1 MIIMKRS
8 VFMLTL
14 LCMVSIAFAQR
25 VSLTAR
31 EQASLKE
38 QAVKKVKSFQES
50 CKTIADS
57 DIPFYKKTS
66 KDGYIDVTMLDFM
79 DGAWIR
85 ITSLDGKSFTEKP
98 VKQYLKRL
106 ALLSNRVY
114 KKVHISSF
122 DCAVSADFVPDRNK
136 GKDWYVG
143 EVQIIQVFR
152 AIRKGEYN
160 VEVSDKVI
168 RKTKVYAKRGSLI
181 VNSRNVP
188 YWDVK
193 LGNITAKNI
202 D

>member
-1 MIIMKRS
+1 MKRS

>member
-1 MIIMKRS
+1 MKRA

-14 LCMVSIAFAQR
+14 LCMVSVAFAQH

-57 DIPFYKKTS
+57 NIPFYKKTS
-66 KDGYIDVTMLDFM
+66 KDGYIDVTMLDFL
-79 DGAWIR
+79 DDARIR
-85 ITSLDGKSFTEKP
+85 VTSLNGKNFTEKP

-106 ALLSNRVY
+106 ALLSGRVY
-114 KKVHISSF
+114 KEVHISSF
-122 DCAVSADFVPDRNK
+122 DCAVSADFVPDPNK

-152 AIRKGEYN
+152 AIQKGEYN
-160 VEVSDKVI
+160 VEVSDKVV

-181 VNSRNVP
+181 VNHRNVP

-193 LGNITAKNI
+193 LGNITAKNV

>member
-1 MIIMKRS
+1 MKRA

-79 DGAWIR
+79 DGCPDSYNKSGR
-85 ITSLDGKSFTEKP
+85 KKLYGKSGQAIPKETGVVVEP
-98 VKQYLKRL
+98 CIQG
-106 ALLSNRVY
+106 
-114 KKVHISSF
+114 
-122 DCAVSADFVPDRNK
+122 SAYFFV
-136 GKDWYVG
+136 
-143 EVQIIQVFR
+143 
-152 AIRKGEYN
+152 
-160 VEVSDKVI
+160 
-168 RKTKVYAKRGSLI
+168 
-181 VNSRNVP
+181 
-188 YWDVK
+188 
-193 LGNITAKNI
+193 
-202 D
+202 

>member
-1 MIIMKRS
+1 MLFALCHA
-8 VFMLTL
+8 VFSFAQHTHLTL
-14 LCMVSIAFAQR
+14 EESKEIKEIAM
-25 VSLTAR
+25 
-31 EQASLKE
+31 
-38 QAVKKVKSFQES
+38 KKVESFQAD
-50 CKTIADS
+50 CKKIADS
-57 DIPFYKKTS
+57 NIPFHKKTS

-79 DGAWIR
+79 DGARIR
-85 ITSLDGKSFTEKP
+85 ITSLDGKSFTEKA

-114 KKVHISSF
+114 KEVHISSF

>member
-1 MIIMKRS
+1 MKRA

-14 LCMVSIAFAQR
+14 LWMVSIAFAQR

-50 CKTIADS
+50 CKKIADS

-79 DGAWIR
+79 DGARIR
-85 ITSLDGKSFTEKP
+85 ITSLDGKSFTEKA

-114 KKVHISSF
+114 KEVHISSF

>member
-1 MIIMKRS
+1 MKRA

-14 LCMVSIAFAQR
+14 LCMVSIAFAQHI
-25 VSLTAR
+25 SLTAR

-79 DGAWIR
+79 DGARIR
-85 ITSLDGKSFTEKP
+85 ITSLDGKSFEEKA
-98 VKQYLKRL
+98 VKQYLKKL

-114 KKVHISSF
+114 KEVHISSF
-122 DCAVSADFVPDRNK
+122 YCAVSADFVPDLNK

-143 EVQIIQVFR
+143 EVQILQVFR

-160 VEVSDKVI
+160 VDEVSDKVI

>member
-1 MIIMKRS
+1 MLFALCHA
-8 VFMLTL
+8 VFSFAQHTHLTL
-14 LCMVSIAFAQR
+14 EESKEIKEIAM
-25 VSLTAR
+25 
-31 EQASLKE
+31 
-38 QAVKKVKSFQES
+38 KKVESFQAD
-50 CKTIADS
+50 CKKIADS
-57 DIPFYKKTS
+57 NIPFHKKTS

-79 DGAWIR
+79 DGARIR
-85 ITSLDGKSFTEKP
+85 ITSPDGKSFTEKA

-114 KKVHISSF
+114 KEVHISSF